1 MELIREE
8 RKRREEIVRKKWDSF
23 IADDEQTLLVLDRD
37 RKAFLT
43 TQQATKEKTDAELAS
58 LQDVLR
64 KETIK
69 EEETQQQLKEATETN
84 QVVMDRLQKAQA
96 EKQTTQSTLAEKQL
110 QLQQNEET
118 KTLIVKNMQ
127 QKQASCEEELKEL
140 KSSIASLQENYR
152 SNLVAVTRLQAET
165 QNDQLQLD
173 DVSRRVLEIQE
184 EEKRLMQVLQ
194 EKEAFNAS
202 RRSEVDQQKQGV
214 LVAKQVLAEKN
225 RRLVQL
231 NEDLKEQEELYSSEK
246 KLLLQRRATQQVCV
260 VCGIEC
266 RKN

>member
-1 MELIREE
+1 M
-8 RKRREEIVRKKWDSF
+8 KVRRTIGG
-23 IADDEQTLLVLDRD
+23 VL
-37 RKAFLT
+37 FG
-43 TQQATKEKTDAELAS
+43 
-58 LQDVLR
+58 
-64 KETIK
+64 
-69 EEETQQQLKEATETN
+69 
-84 QVVMDRLQKAQA
+84 MG
-96 EKQTTQSTLAEKQL
+96 
-110 QLQQNEET
+110 
-118 KTLIVKNMQ
+118 
-127 QKQASCEEELKEL
+127 C
-140 KSSIASLQENYR
+140 
-152 SNLVAVTRLQAET
+152 AVTFVGILAT
-165 QNDQLQLD
+165 VLPMIQNDQLQLD